1 MSLDAAFTHFPS
13 LTTNRLH
20 LRQIQPKDAEAFFA
34 IKSDREV
41 MDFYG
46 DEVHQSLEETRALI
60 QQLQDS
66 YDRREALFWGIT
78 LKGEDVI
85 IGSCAFISFNPD
97 FHYAETGY
105 EMHRAYWRQGIMAE
119 AMSTILTYGFTELEL
134 HRIEAA
140 LDDRNA
146 PSKNLLLK
154 LGFTY
159 EGNLRQRFLLRDQ
172 FLDAHYFGL
181 LKDEWLE
188 RGKEIE
194 QGGKGHG

>member
-1 MSLDAAFTHFPS
+1 MSLDNAFAHFPS
-13 LTTNRLH
+13 LTTERLH
-20 LRQIQPKDAEAFFA
+20 LRQIQPNDANAFFA

-46 DEVHQSLEETRALI
+46 DEIHQTPEETRTLI

-66 YDRREALFWGIT
+66 YDKHEAIFWGIT
-78 LKGEDVI
+78 LKGEDTI
-85 IGSCAFISFNPD
+85 LGSCAFVSFNPD
-97 FHYAETGY
+97 FHYAEIGY
-105 EMHRAYWRQGIMAE
+105 ELNRAYWRQNIMAE
-119 AMSTILTYGFTELEL
+119 TISAVLTYGFTGLEL
-134 HRIEAA
+134 HRIEAVT
-140 LDDRNA
+140 DPRNV

-181 LKDEWLE
+181 LKDEWQ
-188 RGKEIE
+188 K
-194 QGGKGHG
+194 